1 MSNVSDHILQQR
13 NKLVIEFDR
22 NVQEVEVLNQRFKSL
37 MEAPGEQVGRFK
49 QAYADMCAG
58 MSRARYQKAW
68 EASRSR
74 STMLEPLSAGAK
86 SRFNTRLLAWC
97 LIALAF
103 FGVYWV
109 LRFIGLSIWAGPFA
123 LIPTVMVYRSW
134 RDKART
140 RYAERDSQADRDAL
154 GQLAQYVPCLT
165 HFSPLPSGSDNFPY
179 SAITIKAGGVDPQG
193 NNWNLN
199 KATYGELFGVSFLTF
214 YAPAAPDATALMLR
228 LQAPAGKPEI
238 IDVKDAQTGR
248 FKPVR
253 EDLLALARAHA
264 DELVRSVAPLSAMLD
279 SRSDLLR
286 KQAMLRAKLDSLDN
300 QEQAWSKVA
309 VSRPV
314 LDEILLQIDL
324 FRHGGAGAPRGLLL
338 FGPPGTGK
346 TSIARN
352 LASSSGCGFMSV
364 SAADLKG
371 QHQGHTG
378 PKVAAAWKEARAKA
392 PCVMFIDECEG
403 IFGSRGGGDGVNFN
417 DELVQ
422 AFLAEWDGMNSVPG
436 QVFVVGATNRR
447 EGLDTAIVSRFN
459 HLTEIPLPDAGLRA
473 RILALEF
480 KKCAI
485 ELPVTEAM
493 AKETAGMSGRDL
505 QNIVVRFQSAAF
517 TGQLDQAAF
526 SKVVKSVRGKASTLT
541 DHVTW
546 DQVILPEAVKR
557 KLQALAN
564 KIKRAEEY
572 MQRGLPVPKN
582 LLLYG
587 PPGTGK
593 TQIARALASESG
605 IAFLAVSTAEV
616 KGRHI
621 GESGA
626 RIKALFERART
637 QAPCLLFIDEIDVVT
652 GSRGQSDS
660 FTQEIIGQLL
670 QEMDGI
676 GSREGAGKVFILG
689 ATNCLDSID
698 PAVLSRFADKEEIGL
713 PTAEARAA
721 ILRVLLANKPLGFE
735 LDASLEQLAGM
746 TDGCSGRDLASL
758 VNSAANSA
766 MERADAAGL
775 EIDEVRI
782 ELDDL
787 NAAVPLRKSPLLA
800 AVGQG

>member
-1 MSNVSDHILQQR
+1 MSHVSDHIVQQR
-13 NKLVIEFDR
+13 NKLGIEVDK
-22 NVQEVEVLNQRFKSL
+22 NAQEVVALDRCIKGL
-37 MEAPGEQVGRFK
+37 VGAPRAQVSEFR
-49 QAYADMCAG
+49 QAYTDMCADK
-58 MSRARYQKAW
+58 SRARYLQAW
-68 EASRSR
+68 DASRGRSR
-74 STMLEPLSAGAK
+74 LLEPLAAGAG

-97 LIALAF
+97 LIALTF
-103 FGVYWV
+103 FGAYWV

-123 LIPTVMVYRSW
+123 LFPAVMVYRSW
-134 RDKART
+134 RRKART
-140 RYAERDSQADRDAL
+140 RYAQRDSQLDRDAL
-154 GQLAQYVPCLT
+154 DQLAQYQPSLT
-165 HFSPLPSGSDNFPY
+165 HFSPTPSGNDNYPY
-179 SAITIKAGGVDPQG
+179 SSTTVKADSADPIF

-199 KATYGELFGVSFLTF
+199 KATNGELFGAGFLTF
-214 YAPAAPDATALMLR
+214 HAPVEPDKTVLMLR
-228 LQAPAGKPEI
+228 LLAPSGKPAI
-238 IDVKDAQTGR
+238 IDIKDAQTNR
-248 FKPVR
+248 FKPVQ
-253 EDLLALARAHA
+253 EDLLALARTHG
-264 DELVRSVAPLSAMLD
+264 DELVRSMAPLGELLD
-279 SRSDLLR
+279 DRRALLGR
-286 KQAMLRAKLDSLDN
+286 QAMLRAKLDSLAN

-314 LDEILLQIDL
+314 LDEILLQIEL
-324 FRHGGAGAPRGLLL
+324 FRHGGAGAPRGMLL

-352 LASSSGCGFMSV
+352 LATSSGCHFMNV
-364 SAADLKG
+364 KPADLKG
-371 QHQGHTG
+371 QYQGHTA
-378 PKVAAAWKEARAKA
+378 PKVAALWKDARAQA

-403 IFGSRGGGDGVNFN
+403 IFGSRSGGDGVNFN

-422 AFLAEWDGMNSVPG
+422 AFLAEWDGMNSEAG
-436 QVFVVGATNRR
+436 KVFVVGATNRR

-459 HLTEIPLPDAGLRA
+459 QLIEIPLPDAGLRA

-485 ELPVTEAM
+485 ELPVTEKM
-493 AKETAGMSGRDL
+493 ARETAGMSGRDL
-505 QNIVVRFQSAAF
+505 QNIVVRFQSAAY
-517 TGQLDQAAF
+517 TGQLDEAAF

-541 DHVTW
+541 DHVSW

-637 QAPCLLFIDEIDVVT
+637 QAPCLVFIDEIDIVT
-652 GSRGQSDS
+652 GSRGQSDNY
-660 FTQEIIGQLL
+660 TQEIVGQLL

-676 GSREGAGKVFILG
+676 GSREGAGRVFILG
-689 ATNCLDSID
+689 ATNLLDSID
-698 PAVLSRFADKEEIGL
+698 PAVLSRFVEKEEIGL
-713 PTAEARAA
+713 PTTEARAA

-735 LDASLEQLAGM
+735 LDASLEGLAGM
-746 TDGCSGRDLASL
+746 TAGFSGRDLASL

-775 EIDEVRI
+775 DIDQVRI

-787 NAAVPLRKSPLLA
+787 TPPAGRSPLLA
-800 AVGQG
+800 AVGQD

>member
-1 MSNVSDHILQQR
+1 MSNVSDHIVQQR
-13 NKLVIEFDR
+13 NKLSAALKENEQELGVIDR
-22 NVQEVEVLNQRFKSL
+22 FIKGLLGPSGAQISQ
-37 MEAPGEQVGRFK
+37 FK
-49 QAYADMCAG
+49 QAYVAMCADKR
-58 MSRARYQKAW
+58 RARYQQAW
-68 EASRSR
+68 EASRGR
-74 STMLEPLSAGAK
+74 STTLEPLAAGAN
-86 SRFNTRLLAWC
+86 SRFNTRLLAWS
-97 LIALAF
+97 LIALTF
-103 FGVYWV
+103 FGTYWV
-109 LRFIGLSIWAGPFA
+109 LRFIGMSILSGPIA
-123 LIPTVMVYRSW
+123 LVPAVIVYRAW
-134 RDKART
+134 RHKART
-140 RYAERDSQADRDAL
+140 RYAECDSQRDLDAL
-154 GQLAQYVPCLT
+154 DQLAQYQPSLT
-165 HFSPLPSGSDNFPY
+165 YFSPIPSGEENFPY
-179 SAITIKAGGVDPQG
+179 SAITVKPDGAEPRA
-193 NNWNLN
+193 NNWNLP
-199 KATYGELFGVSFLTF
+199 KANYGDLFGASFLTF
-214 YAPAAPDATALMLR
+214 LAPAESDKTAMMLR
-228 LQAPAGKPEI
+228 LLAPAGAPEMLDI
-238 IDVKDAQTGR
+238 KDAHNNR
-248 FKPVR
+248 FKPIR
-253 EDLLALARAHA
+253 EELLALAHAHGS
-264 DELVRSVAPLSAMLD
+264 DLVRSVTPLSDVLD
-279 SRSDLLR
+279 TRRTLLG
-286 KQAMLRAKLDSLDN
+286 KQAMLKAKLESLAS
-300 QEQAWSKVA
+300 QEQAWSQVA

-314 LDEILLQIDL
+314 LDEILMQIDL

-352 LASSSGCGFMSV
+352 LATSSGCDFINV
-364 SAADLKG
+364 KPADLKG
-371 QHQGHTG
+371 RYQGHTA
-378 PKVAAAWKEARAKA
+378 PKVEAVWKEARAKA

-403 IFGSRGGGDGVNFN
+403 IFGSRSGGDGVNFN

-422 AFLAEWDGMNSVPG
+422 AFLAEWDGMNPEPG
-436 QVFVVGATNRR
+436 KVFVVGATNRR

-459 HLTEIPLPDAGLRA
+459 QLIEIPLPDAGLRA

-485 ELPVTEAM
+485 ALPVTEAM

-505 QNIVVRFQSAAF
+505 QNIVVRFQSAAYS
-517 TGQLDQAAF
+517 GQLDAAAF
-526 SKVVKSVRGKASTLT
+526 SKVVKAVRGKASTLT
-541 DHVTW
+541 DHVSW
-546 DQVILPEAVKR
+546 DEVILPEAVKR
-557 KLQALAN
+557 KLQSLAN

-616 KGRHI
+616 KGRSI

-626 RIKALFERART
+626 RIKDLFARART
-637 QAPCLLFIDEIDVVT
+637 QAPCLVFIDEIDVVT

-689 ATNCLDSID
+689 ATNFLDSID
-698 PAVLSRFADKEEIGL
+698 PAVLSRFVEKEEIGL
-713 PTAEARAA
+713 PTLEARAA

-746 TDGCSGRDLASL
+746 TAGFSGRDLASL

-775 EIDEVRI
+775 DIDQVRI

-787 NAAVPLRKSPLLA
+787 APPARKSPLLA
-800 AVGQG
+800 AVGQD

>member
-1 MSNVSDHILQQR
+1 MSNVSNHIVQQR
-13 NKLVIEFDR
+13 NKLSAEADKIA
-22 NVQEVEVLNQRFKSL
+22 QELDGLYQRIRRQV
-37 MEAPGEQVGRFK
+37 EAPDAEVGRFR
-49 QAYADMCAG
+49 QAYADLCAAK
-58 MSRARYQKAW
+58 SRARYQQAW
-68 EASRSR
+68 EASRKR
-74 STMLEPLSAGAK
+74 STWLEPLAAGAK

-103 FGVYWV
+103 FGTYWV
-109 LRFIGLSIWAGPFA
+109 LRFIGLSILSGPIA
-123 LIPTVMVYRSW
+123 LFPAVMTYRSW
-134 RDKART
+134 RRKART
-140 RYAERDSQADRDAL
+140 LYAQRNSQADRDAL
-154 GQLAQYVPCLT
+154 EGLAPYQACLT
-165 HFSPLPSGSDNFPY
+165 HFSPTPSGDANYPY
-179 SAITIKAGGVDPQG
+179 SAVTIKAGGADAMVFNG
-193 NNWNLN
+193 WNLN
-199 KATYGELFGVSFLTF
+199 KTTYGELFGASFLIF
-214 YAPAAPDATALMLR
+214 YAPEDLDKTALVLR

-238 IDVKDAQTGR
+238 IDIKDAHTAR
-248 FKPVR
+248 FKPLR
-253 EDLLALARAHA
+253 EDLLALARAHGEA
-264 DELVRSVAPLSAMLD
+264 LVASMAPLGDLLD
-279 SRSDLLR
+279 SRRALLR
-286 KQAMLRAKLDSLDN
+286 KQTMLKAKLDSLES

-309 VSRPV
+309 VSSPV

-324 FRHGGAGAPRGLLL
+324 FRNGGAGAPRGLLL

-352 LASSSGCGFMSV
+352 LATSSGCNFVNVRS
-364 SAADLKG
+364 ADLKG
-371 QHQGHTG
+371 QYQGQTA
-378 PKVAAAWKEARAKA
+378 PKVAALWKEARSQA

-403 IFGSRGGGDGVNFN
+403 IFGSRSGGDSVNFN

-422 AFLAEWDGMNSVPG
+422 AFLAEWDGMNSVAG

-447 EGLDTAIVSRFN
+447 EGLDTAVVSRFN
-459 HLTEIPLPDAGLRA
+459 QLIEIALPDAGLRA

-485 ELPVTEAM
+485 DLPVTEAM

-505 QNIVVRFQSAAF
+505 QNIVVRFQSAAY
-517 TGQLDQAAF
+517 TGQLDAAAF

-546 DQVILPEAVKR
+546 EQVILPEAVKR

-637 QAPCLLFIDEIDVVT
+637 QAPCLVFIDEIDVVT

-689 ATNCLDSID
+689 ATNVLDSID
-698 PAVLSRFADKEEIGL
+698 PAVLSRFVEKEEIGL

-721 ILRVLLANKPLGFE
+721 ILRVLLTNKPLGFD

-746 TDGCSGRDLASL
+746 TAGFSGRDLASL
-758 VNSAANSA
+758 VNSAANGA

-775 EIDEVRI
+775 DIDQVRI

-787 NAAVPLRKSPLLA
+787 TPPARKSPALA
-800 AVGQG
+800 AVGQD